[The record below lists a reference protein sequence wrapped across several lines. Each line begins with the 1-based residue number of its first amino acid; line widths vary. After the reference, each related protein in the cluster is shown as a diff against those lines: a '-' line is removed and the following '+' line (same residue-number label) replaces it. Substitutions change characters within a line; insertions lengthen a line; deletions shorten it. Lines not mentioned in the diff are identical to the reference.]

1 MSHLLDDLNAFN
13 YDRNMVPAYAMGV
26 ADHRYGPLPKFPGQV
41 PHGPPQPE
49 PNVPDD
55 LGYIWAALI
64 AIAIEAAVA
73 SLPILLALAW
83 AAGPFAII
91 PAIVIYP
98 IVFALVTAAVA
109 PLALLSTW
117 LTHMASRRVRHQGLH
132 VLIAGLFGWATAELY
147 MFIPALDESKVQAA
161 SVVMGFSTATG
172 RLCMIEH
179 VQRRRYLASIGRLP
193 RQK

>member
-1 MSHLLDDLNAFN
+1 MA
-13 YDRNMVPAYAMGV
+13 PEYAMGI

-41 PHGPPQPE
+41 PHGPPPPE

-55 LGYIWAALI
+55 SGYIWAALI

-73 SLPILLALAW
+73 SSPILAALALTV
-83 AAGPFAII
+83 GPFAII
-91 PAIVIYP
+91 AALGIYP
-98 IVFALVTAAVA
+98 IAYALVTAAVS

-117 LTHMASRRVRHQGLH
+117 LTHMTARRVRHQGLH
-132 VLIAGLFGWATAELY
+132 VLVAGLFGWATAEICL
-147 MFIPALDESKVQAA
+147 FIPALDGAKVQAA
-161 SVVMGFSTATG
+161 AVVIGVSTAIG